1 MTTTPEGRIDSHG
14 SALPSNHVLRRIEAD
29 ILTGRLAANERL
41 ASERELAARLGVA
54 RNTLR
59 RALGTLAGRGL
70 IEARGRNGW
79 VVLPRPMTEQETP
92 QGLTAWGARRGLV
105 VTSRLVA
112 SRSTSADPAAAARLR
127 IATGARAYELERVRL
142 VDGDSLSLDLSI
154 LHPRVADVVA
164 GVDFST
170 HSLYQVLRE
179 RGGVIPTRADVVLR
193 SLTAT
198 PRVADLLGIAHGAP
212 LLELEETVFDQYG
225 EPFEASR
232 LLNRGDRYA
241 FATTLT
247 LGSPVPLVEVDLL
260 SDGGRARRVRT

>member
-1 MTTTPEGRIDSHG
+1 MTTTAGSRIDSHG
-14 SALPSNHVLRRIEAD
+14 SALPSNHALRHIEAD

-41 ASERELAARLGVA
+41 ASERELAARLGIA

-59 RALGTLAGRGL
+59 RALGTLAARGL

-92 QGLTAWGARRGLV
+92 QGLTEWGARQGLV
-105 VTSRLVA
+105 VTSRVVW
-112 SRSTSADPAAAARLR
+112 SRSASADPAAAARLR
-127 IATGARAYELERVRL
+127 IEPGARTHELERVRL
-142 VDGDSLSLDLSI
+142 VDGVPLSLDHAV

-193 SLTAT
+193 SVTAAA
-198 PRVADLLGIAHGAP
+198 RVATLLGIAQGAP
-212 LLELEETVFDQYG
+212 LLELEETVSDQYG

-247 LGSPVPLVEVDLL
+247 LGGAGPWVEVDGPT
-260 SDGGRARRVRT
+260 DDIPTG

>member
-1 MTTTPEGRIDSHG
+1 MTTPGGRIDSHG
-14 SALPSNHVLRRIEAD
+14 SALPSDHALRHIEAD

-59 RALGTLAGRGL
+59 RALGALAARGL

-79 VVLPRPMTEQETP
+79 VVLARPMTEQETP
-92 QGLTAWGARRGLV
+92 QGLTAWGARQGLV
-105 VTSRLVA
+105 VTSRVVV
-112 SRSTSADPAAAARLR
+112 SRGAAADPAAAARLR
-127 IATGARAYELERVRL
+127 IATGTRIHELERVRL
-142 VDGDSLSLDLSI
+142 VDGVPLSLDRST
-154 LHPRVADVVA
+154 LHPRVIDVVA

-193 SLTAT
+193 SVTAT
-198 PRVADLLGIAHGAP
+198 PYVASLLGIGRGEP

-247 LGSPVPLVEVDLL
+247 LGGAGPRVEVDVHA
-260 SDGGRARRVRT
+260 DEG